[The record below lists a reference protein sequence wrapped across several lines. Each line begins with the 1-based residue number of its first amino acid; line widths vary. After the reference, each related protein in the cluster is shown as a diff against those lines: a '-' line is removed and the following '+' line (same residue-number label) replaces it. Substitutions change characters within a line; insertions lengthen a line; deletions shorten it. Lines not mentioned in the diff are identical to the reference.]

1 MEGPSGFGVTRCLQ
15 KLSDAEF
22 LKFKELLSKET
33 EEFKIKPIPWN
44 KIEMASR
51 TKLITLLFTHCPGQV
66 WDIVSSLFLQV
77 NRADLSIMA
86 QELRRDKQSS
96 YKEIMKT
103 IFQYIWN
110 GETFIHMKDE
120 TYQEI
125 IEMQY
130 KALQEVFHCPLEP
143 VTTVVLGSK
152 GKGKTTFLRK
162 AMLDWSSGNL
172 WKNRFQY
179 VFFISLIS
187 LNNITELSLGE
198 LMLAKLSESSET
210 LDKILSD
217 PKRILF
223 ILEGLEYLKFDLEL
237 RTNLCNDWGKMLPTQ
252 IVFSSLLQKV
262 MLPESSLLLELG
274 NPSVPKIYPLLRYPR
289 NIILRGFNDQSKKYY
304 CIYFFKNTQKGLQV
318 FNYLQSIDQLSTICR
333 TPFRCWMICSTL
345 KWQLKRGEEM
355 KLLVGETDSSIYTSF
370 MVSAF
375 RSVYADCP
383 PNQNRARLKTLCTLA
398 AEAMWKQVFV
408 FTSEDLRR
416 NGISES
422 EKAVWLEMNFLQHRG
437 DGFMFYH
444 PLLQSYFAALFYF
457 LRQEKGTPHPIIR
470 SLPQFIKE
478 VYAHGQTQWLM
489 TGTFVFGIAT
499 EKVAAMLK
507 PHFGFIP
514 SEEVKQKIFKCFRS
528 LNQAE
533 CNEKLMN
540 PQSLF
545 EGLDNNGG
553 KRFETQV
560 INLFEEM
567 TVDISNVG
575 ALTSAANRLLK
586 SQKLKKLHL
595 HIQHK
600 VFSEIYDPEKCNL
613 EDFKYNKRNTIRQWS
628 TFCEYFHNLEVLD
641 LDSCNFSETALK
653 VLCASMSPSSTLPLT
668 AFKLQSLSCPFMTD
682 FRDGALFHIFLQL
695 PNLKSVNLYG
705 TNLSNDMVE
714 NMCSVLKC
722 TTCGV
727 EELLLGKCDISS
739 VACGMIASSLIYRK
753 VKRLSLVENPLKN
766 KGVMLLCEV
775 LKHPSC
781 VLETLMLS
789 RCCLNFIACGHLS
802 EALLCNKKLSLL
814 DLGSNVLK
822 DTGVNILCEALK
834 DPMCTLQELWLSG
847 CSLTS
852 DCCGDIS
859 AVLTSNKNLKTL
871 KLGKNNIEDAGIKRL
886 CEALRNPDCKL
897 QCLGLDMN
905 DFKTDCC
912 ADLASALTTCK
923 TLTSLNL
930 DWITFDR
937 DGLELLCEA
946 LSHKSCNLKVLGL
959 DKSAFTEESQML
971 LQAVGMKKKLDIL
984 HCPWVKEE
992 SERRGVRLVWNSTN

>member
-1 MEGPSGFGVTRCLQ
+1 MEGPSGFGVNHCLQ
-15 KLSDAEF
+15 KLSDVEF

-51 TKLITLLFTHCPGQV
+51 TKLMTLLFTHCPGQV
-66 WDIVSSLFLQV
+66 WDIVSSLFLQI

-110 GETFIHMKDE
+110 VETFICMKDE
-120 TYQEI
+120 IYQAT

-130 KALQEVFHCPLEP
+130 KALQEVFDCPLEP
-143 VTTVVLGSK
+143 VTAVVLGSEAQ
-152 GKGKTTFLRK
+152 GKTTFLRK
-162 AMLDWSSGNL
+162 AMLDWTSGKL
-172 WKNRFQY
+172 WQNRFQY

-187 LNNITELSLGE
+187 LNNVTELSLAE
-198 LMLAKLSESSET
+198 LMLAKLSQSSET
-210 LDKILSD
+210 LEDVLSD

-223 ILEGLEYLKFDLEL
+223 ILEGLEFLKFDLEL
-237 RTNLCNDWGKMLPTQ
+237 RTNLCDDWGKMLPTQ

-289 NIILRGFNDQSKKYY
+289 DIIVTGFNDPFIKCYFT
-304 CIYFFKNTQKGLQV
+304 YFFKNTQKAVQV
-318 FNYLQSIDQLSTICR
+318 FNYLQSTNQLSVVR
-333 TPFRCWMICSTL
+333 RSPFLCWMACSTL
-345 KWQLKRGEEM
+345 KWRLKRGEGM
-355 KLLVGETDSSIYTSF
+355 KSVGETDSSIYTNF
-370 MVSAF
+370 MVSTF
-375 RSVYADCP
+375 RSVYDNCP

-422 EKAVWLEMNFLQHRG
+422 EKAVWLGMNFLQHRG

-457 LRQEKGTPHPIIR
+457 LRQERGTAHPIIR
-470 SLPQFIKE
+470 SLPQLLKE
-478 VYAHGQTQWLM
+478 VYVHGQTQWLM
-489 TGTFVFGIAT
+489 TGAFVFGIAT
-499 EKVAAMLK
+499 EKAAAMLK
-507 PHFGFIP
+507 PLFGFIP
-514 SEEVKQKIFKCFRS
+514 SKEVEQEIFKCLRS
-528 LNQAE
+528 LSQAE
-533 CNEKLMN
+533 CSEKLMN
-540 PQSLF
+540 SQSLF
-545 EGLDNNGG
+545 ESLHENEEE
-553 KRFETQV
+553 RFETQV
-560 INLFEEM
+560 IDLFEEM
-567 TVDISNVG
+567 TVDISNIDT
-575 ALTSAANRLLK
+575 LLSAAKILAK
-586 SQKLKKLHL
+586 TQKLKKLHV
-595 HIQHK
+595 HIQHNF
-600 VFSEIYDPEKCNL
+600 FSEIYNPEDGDL
-613 EDFKYNKRNTIRQWS
+613 EDFEFNKR
-628 TFCEYFHNLEVLD
+628 
-641 LDSCNFSETALK
+641 
-653 VLCASMSPSSTLPLT
+653 
-668 AFKLQSLSCPFMTD
+668 CPFMTN
-682 FRDGALFHIFLQL
+682 FGDGALFHIFLQL

-705 TNLSNDMVE
+705 SNLSNDMVE
-714 NMCSVLKC
+714 NLCSVLKC

-739 VACGMIASSLIYRK
+739 KACGMIATCLIYRK
-753 VKRLSLVENPLKN
+753 VKHLSLVENPLKN
-766 KGVMLLCEV
+766 KGVMLLCEI

-789 RCCLNFIACGHLS
+789 RCCLNFIACGHLY
-802 EALLCNKKLSLL
+802 EALLCNKYLSLL
-814 DLGSNVLK
+814 DLSSNVLK

-834 DPMCTLQELWLSG
+834 DPKCTLQELWLSG
-847 CSLTS
+847 CFLTS
-852 DCCGDIS
+852 DCCGGIS
-859 AVLTSNKNLKTL
+859 AVLTSKKNLKTL
-871 KLGKNNIEDAGIKRL
+871 KLGKNNIEDAGIKQL

-912 ADLASALTTCK
+912 EDLASALTTCK

-930 DWITFDR
+930 DWITFDH
-937 DGLELLCEA
+937 DGLQLLCEA

-959 DKSAFTEESQML
+959 DKSALTEESKML
-971 LQAVGMKKKLDIL
+971 LQAVEMKEKLDIL

-992 SERRGVRLVWNSTN
+992 RKRRGVRLVWNSTN